1 MVGRLARRA
10 PAFLYAAAAVITC
23 SERVVAFISATAGGS
38 ERQLGRVRG
47 SAAAGAVD
55 GAIAAL
61 DARAAALHDGDAAA
75 SGRMLLEVVPGDVD
89 LSWGAIASSPPAKLH
104 RMFASWLLQPV
115 QSTICNA
122 FWVPKGSA
130 PASRGAWPL
139 CSEVPIPPPNRCFC
153 FNAGLHDGMSFEAA
167 SVHDVSCNVRVYD
180 GAVTGGVS
188 QALIMHPVRLA
199 GDNRPQTRPMHG
211 TLSTLLSLEK
221 EQGKAG
227 HYIKI
232 EGGLEDP
239 TLVGAIDKAVVT
251 PEMQA
256 SGVGVQGPQHGP
268 GGAGSK
274 PLVGLEWEAFQ
285 QLLHDVGPGALRIYD
300 HLLLRLNLT
309 SAVHSPSLDESSLGV
324 GAPSMSPEALV
335 AARLASVAAIA
346 MGSGFVP
353 YWRRTYPAGVHVP
366 PAGLG
371 RALFD
376 AARAA
381 GGAVAD
387 VAAKEGEASAAAMA
401 KLHTECAAFA
411 KKDVDRGRPIDCG
424 AKPPAAAPGELLAVW
439 DIALIRTA
447 ALPAD
452 GKRFTR
458 FAMDAHCAGPDAT
471 RRNEL

>member
-1 MVGRLARRA
+1 MVGRQPQRCASTVL
-10 PAFLYAAAAVITC
+10 LTAAAVLTLGNAREAADRA
-23 SERVVAFISATAGGS
+23 SSAS
-38 ERQLGRVRG
+38 LEGRSANIRG
-47 SAAAGAVD
+47 SRAVD

-61 DARAAALHDGDAAA
+61 DARASALHSGDADRT
-75 SGRMLLEVVPGDVD
+75 GRMLLEVVPGETD
-89 LSWGAIASSPPAKLH
+89 LSWGALASSSPAKLH

-115 QSTICNA
+115 QSNICTA
-122 FWVPKGSA
+122 FWVPKSSTPG
-130 PASRGAWPL
+130 SRGAWPL
-139 CSEVPIPPPNRCFC
+139 CTEVPIPPPNRCFC
-153 FNAGLHDGMSFEAA
+153 FNAGLRDGISFEAA

-232 EGGLEDP
+232 EGGMEDP
-239 TLVGAIDKAVVT
+239 TLVGAIANAAVT

-256 SGVGVQGPQHGP
+256 SGVGVQGPQQGP

-309 SAVHSPSLDESSLGV
+309 SAVNSPGLEESSLGV
-324 GAPSMSPEALV
+324 GAPSMSREALV

-353 YWRRTYPAGVHVP
+353 YWRRVYPAGAHVP

-371 RALFD
+371 KALFE

-387 VAAKEGEASAAAMA
+387 AAAKQGEASADIMG
-401 KLHTECAAFA
+401 KLHAECGNFA
-411 KKDVDRGRPIDCG
+411 KKDVDRGRPVECG